1 MIDYPFAII
10 LGIIALAFYLVIS
23 IILKVNKKKIVLT
36 SIFICYLTVVV
47 MITIFPIPLHGETE
61 YFGDKTWYNY
71 IPFKSIKDVI
81 LSNGFNETAFL
92 QIVGN
97 ILLSV
102 PFGAYVIAVM
112 KNKRWWKLL
121 IFALGF
127 TVLIETT
134 QLVIDLY
141 LNNMYRN
148 VDIDDIILNGL
159 GAYIGYGIY
168 KIIPK
173 KINET
178 CLNFDK

>member
-36 SIFICYLTVVV
+36 SIFICYLTVVA
-47 MITIFPIPLHGETE
+47 MITIFPIPLEKIE
-61 YFGDKTWYNY
+61 YFGNKTWYNY
-71 IPFKSIKDVI
+71 IPFNSIKEV
-81 LSNGFNETAFL
+81 LANGLTKTAFL

-127 TVLIETT
+127 TVLIEST
-134 QLVIDLY
+134 QLVIDL
-141 LNNMYRN
+141 LIGNMYRN
-148 VDIDDIILNGL
+148 VDIDDVILNAL

-173 KINET
+173 KIKET

>member
-36 SIFICYLTVVV
+36 SIFICYLTVVA
-47 MITIFPIPLHGETE
+47 MITIFPIPLEKIE
-61 YFGDKTWYNY
+61 YFGNKTWYNY
-71 IPFKSIKDVI
+71 IPFNSIKEV
-81 LSNGFNETAFL
+81 LANGLTKTAFL

-127 TVLIETT
+127 TVLIEST
-134 QLVIDLY
+134 QLVIDL
-141 LNNMYRN
+141 LIGNMYRS
-148 VDIDDIILNGL
+148 VDIDDVILNAL

-173 KINET
+173 KIKET

>member
-10 LGIIALAFYLVIS
+10 LGIIALAFYLVIA
-23 IILKVNKKKIVLT
+23 ILKKVNKKKIVLT

-47 MITIFPIPLHGETE
+47 MITIFPIPLQGKTE
-61 YFGDKTWYNY
+61 YFGDNTWYNY
-71 IPFKSIKDVI
+71 IPFNSI
-81 LSNGFNETAFL
+81 
-92 QIVGN
+92 
-97 ILLSV
+97 
-102 PFGAYVIAVM
+102 YVIAVM

-127 TVLIETT
+127 TVLIEST

-148 VDIDDIILNGL
+148 VDIDDVILNAL

-173 KINET
+173 KIKET

>member
-1 MIDYPFAII
+1 MMEYPVAIV
-10 LGIIALAFYLVIS
+10 LGIITLAFYLVIA
-23 IILKVNKKKIVLT
+23 ILKKVNKKKIVLT
-36 SIFICYLTVVV
+36 SIFICYLTAVV
-47 MITIFPIPLHGETE
+47 MITIFPIPLQGETE
-61 YFGDKTWYNY
+61 YFGDNTWYNY
-71 IPFKSIKDVI
+71 IPFNSIKDII
-81 LSNGFNETAFL
+81 LSNGFTTTAFL

-127 TVLIETT
+127 TVLIEST

-148 VDIDDIILNGL
+148 VDIDDIILNAL
-159 GAYIGYGIY
+159 GTYIGYGIY
-168 KIIPK
+168 KLIPK
-173 KINET
+173 KIKET

>member
-1 MIDYPFAII
+1 MEYPVAIV
-10 LGIIALAFYLVIS
+10 LGIITLAFYLVIA
-23 IILKVNKKKIVLT
+23 ILKKVNKKKIVLT
-36 SIFICYLTVVV
+36 SIFICYLTAVV
-47 MITIFPIPLHGETE
+47 MITIFPIPLQGETE
-61 YFGDKTWYNY
+61 YFGDNTWYNY
-71 IPFKSIKDVI
+71 IPFNSIKEV
-81 LSNGFNETAFL
+81 LANGLTKTAFL

-127 TVLIETT
+127 TVLIEST

-148 VDIDDIILNGL
+148 VDIDDVILNAL

-168 KIIPK
+168 KLIPK
-173 KINET
+173 KIKDT

>member
-1 MIDYPFAII
+1 MAYVTLFYFAII
-10 LGIIALAFYLVIS
+10 YYF
-23 IILKVNKKKIVLT
+23 T
-36 SIFICYLTVVV
+36 
-47 MITIFPIPLHGETE
+47 LH
-61 YFGDKTWYNY
+61 
-71 IPFKSIKDVI
+71 
-81 LSNGFNETAFL
+81 
-92 QIVGN
+92 
-97 ILLSV
+97 
-102 PFGAYVIAVM
+102 
-112 KNKRWWKLL
+112 WWKLL

-127 TVLIETT
+127 TVLIETS

-173 KINET
+173 KIKET

>member
-1 MIDYPFAII
+1 MMEYPVAIV
-10 LGIIALAFYLVIS
+10 LGIITLAFYLVIA
-23 IILKVNKKKIVLT
+23 ILKKVNKKKIVLT
-36 SIFICYLTVVV
+36 SIFICYLTAVV
-47 MITIFPIPLHGETE
+47 MITIFPIPLEKIE
-61 YFGDKTWYNY
+61 YFGNKTWYNY
-71 IPFKSIKDVI
+71 IPFNSIKEV
-81 LSNGFNETAFL
+81 LANGLTKTAFL

-127 TVLIETT
+127 TVLIEST
-134 QLVIDLY
+134 QLVIDL
-141 LNNMYRN
+141 LIGNMYRN
-148 VDIDDIILNGL
+148 VDIDDIILNAL

-173 KINET
+173 KIKET

>member
-23 IILKVNKKKIVLT
+23 IILKVNKKKIVLN
-36 SIFICYLTVVV
+36 SIFICYLTVVA
-47 MITIFPIPLHGETE
+47 MITIFPIPLEKIE
-61 YFGDKTWYNY
+61 YFGNKTWYNY
-71 IPFKSIKDVI
+71 IPFNSIKEI
-81 LSNGFNETAFL
+81 LANGLTKTAFL

-127 TVLIETT
+127 TVLIEST
-134 QLVIDLY
+134 QLAIDL
-141 LNNMYRN
+141 LIGNMYRN
-148 VDIDDIILNGL
+148 VDIDDVILNAL

-173 KINET
+173 KIKET

>member
-1 MIDYPFAII
+1 MINYSLAII

-36 SIFICYLTVVV
+36 SIFICYLTVVA
-47 MITIFPIPLHGETE
+47 MITIFPIPLEKIE
-61 YFGDKTWYNY
+61 YFGNKPWYNY
-71 IPFKSIKDVI
+71 IPFNSIKEV
-81 LSNGFNETAFL
+81 LANGLTKTAFL

-127 TVLIETT
+127 TVLIEST

-148 VDIDDIILNGL
+148 VDIDDVILNAL
-159 GAYIGYGIY
+159 GTYIGYGIY

-173 KINET
+173 KIKET

>member
-10 LGIIALAFYLVIS
+10 LGIIALAFYLVIA
-23 IILKVNKKKIVLT
+23 ILKKVNKKKIVLT

-47 MITIFPIPLHGETE
+47 MITIFPIPLEKIE
-61 YFGDKTWYNY
+61 YFCNKTWYNY
-71 IPFKSIKDVI
+71 IPFNSIKEV
-81 LSNGFNETAFL
+81 LANGLTKTAFL

-127 TVLIETT
+127 TVLIEST

-148 VDIDDIILNGL
+148 VDIDDVILNAL

-173 KINET
+173 KIKET

>member
-1 MIDYPFAII
+1 MINYSLAII
-10 LGIIALAFYLVIS
+10 LGIIALAFYLVIA
-23 IILKVNKKKIVLT
+23 ILKKVNKKKIVLT
-36 SIFICYLTVVV
+36 SIFICYLTVVA
-47 MITIFPIPLHGETE
+47 MITIFPIPLEKIE
-61 YFGDKTWYNY
+61 YFGNKTWYNY
-71 IPFKSIKDVI
+71 ILCNSIKEV
-81 LSNGFNETAFL
+81 LANGLTKTAFL

-127 TVLIETT
+127 TVLIEST

-148 VDIDDIILNGL
+148 VDIDDIILNAL

-173 KINET
+173 KIKET
-178 CLNFDK
+178 CLNFD

>member
-1 MIDYPFAII
+1 MEYPVAIV
-10 LGIIALAFYLVIS
+10 LGIITLAFYLVIA
-23 IILKVNKKKIVLT
+23 ILKKLNKKKIVLT
-36 SIFICYLTVVV
+36 SIFICYLTVVA
-47 MITIFPIPLHGETE
+47 MITIFPIPLEKIE
-61 YFGDKTWYNY
+61 YFGNKTWYNY
-71 IPFKSIKDVI
+71 IPSNSIKEV
-81 LSNGFNETAFL
+81 LANGLTKTAFL

-127 TVLIETT
+127 TVLIEST

-148 VDIDDIILNGL
+148 VDIDDIILNAL

-168 KIIPK
+168 KLIPK
-173 KINET
+173 KIKET

>member
-36 SIFICYLTVVV
+36 SIFICYLTVVA
-47 MITIFPIPLHGETE
+47 MITIFPIPLEKIE
-61 YFGDKTWYNY
+61 YFGNKTWYNY
-71 IPFKSIKDVI
+71 IPFNSIKEV
-81 LSNGFNETAFL
+81 LANGLTKTAFL

-102 PFGAYVIAVM
+102 PFGAYIIAVM

-121 IFALGF
+121 IFALEF
-127 TVLIETT
+127 TVLIEAT
-134 QLVIDLY
+134 QLAIDL
-141 LNNMYRN
+141 LIGNMYRN
-148 VDIDDIILNGL
+148 VDIDDVILNAL

-168 KIIPK
+168 KLIPK
-173 KINET
+173 KIKET

>member
-1 MIDYPFAII
+1 MINYSLAII
-10 LGIIALAFYLVIS
+10 LGIIALAFYLVIA
-23 IILKVNKKKIVLT
+23 ILKKVNKKKIVLT
-36 SIFICYLTVVV
+36 SIFICYLTVVA
-47 MITIFPIPLHGETE
+47 MITIFPIPLEKIE
-61 YFGDKTWYNY
+61 YFGNKTWYNY
-71 IPFKSIKDVI
+71 IPFNSIKEV
-81 LSNGFNETAFL
+81 LANGLTKTAFL

-127 TVLIETT
+127 TVLIEST

-148 VDIDDIILNGL
+148 VDIDDIILNAL

-173 KINET
+173 KIKET
-178 CLNFDK
+178 CLNFD

>member
-47 MITIFPIPLHGETE
+47 MITIFPIPLEKIE
-61 YFGDKTWYNY
+61 YFGNKTWYNY
-71 IPFKSIKDVI
+71 IPFNSIKEV
-81 LSNGFNETAFL
+81 LANGLTKTAFL

-127 TVLIETT
+127 TVLIEST

-141 LNNMYRN
+141 LKNMYRN
-148 VDIDDIILNGL
+148 VDIDDVILNAL

-173 KINET
+173 KIKET

>member
-1 MIDYPFAII
+1 MIDYTFAILI
-10 LGIIALAFYLVIS
+10 GIVALAFYLVIS

-36 SIFICYLTVVV
+36 SIFICYLTAVV
-47 MITIFPIPLHGETE
+47 MITIFPIPLEKIE
-61 YFGDKTWYNY
+61 YFGNKTWYNY
-71 IPFKSIKDVI
+71 IPFNSIKEV
-81 LSNGFNETAFL
+81 LANGLTETAFL

-127 TVLIETT
+127 TVLIEGT
-134 QLVIDLY
+134 QLAIDL
-141 LNNMYRN
+141 LIGNMYRN
-148 VDIDDIILNGL
+148 VDIDDIILNAL

-168 KIIPK
+168 KLIPR
-173 KINET
+173 KIKET
-178 CLNFDK
+178 CLNFDE

>member
-1 MIDYPFAII
+1 MMEYPVAIV
-10 LGIIALAFYLVIS
+10 LGIITLAFYLVIA
-23 IILKVNKKKIVLT
+23 ILKKVNKKKIVLT
-36 SIFICYLTVVV
+36 SIFICYLTAVV
-47 MITIFPIPLHGETE
+47 MITIFPIPLQGETE
-61 YFGDKTWYNY
+61 YFGDNTWYNY
-71 IPFKSIKDVI
+71 IPFNSIKEV
-81 LSNGFNETAFL
+81 LANGLTKTAFL

-127 TVLIETT
+127 TVLIEST

-148 VDIDDIILNGL
+148 VDIDDVILNAL

-168 KIIPK
+168 KLIPK
-173 KINET
+173 KIKDT